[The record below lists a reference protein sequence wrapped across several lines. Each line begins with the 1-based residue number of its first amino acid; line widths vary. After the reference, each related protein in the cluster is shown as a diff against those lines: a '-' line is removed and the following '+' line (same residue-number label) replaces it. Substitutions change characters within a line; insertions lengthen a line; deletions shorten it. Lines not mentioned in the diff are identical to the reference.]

1 MSINC
6 NDTAVVTIRVDVDS
20 LMLCDGEY
28 IEQPLKAGV
37 ITKIKLPLGQHLLE
51 FLSDEDPDVKVEKV
65 VDLVET
71 GKSYLVVVNELKAA
85 EAAVT
90 NPEGGVNIEQ
100 KIYDVLCDIRT
111 ELSDLR
117 SDMADVKSELEN
129 LQGEDGDKANL
140 YELLD
145 GINDLK
151 SYIDDFKET
160 YEKRM
165 DKVID
170 ENDEGA
176 LAAISALHD
185 RLVSIEL
192 DVCAIKCIIL
202 LFQRNY

>member
-192 DVCAIKCIIL
+192 DVCAIKCIMY
-202 LFQRNY
+202 N

>member
-1 MSINC
+1 MSIDY

-51 FLSDEDPDVKVEKV
+51 FLSEEDPDVKVEKV

-85 EAAVT
+85 EAAAT
-90 NPEGGVNIEQ
+90 NPEGSVNIEQ

-111 ELSDLR
+111 ELSNLR
-117 SDMADVKSELEN
+117 SEMADVKSELEN

-140 YELLD
+140 YELWD

-151 SYIDDFKET
+151 SYVDDFKET

-165 DKVID
+165 DMVID

-185 RLVSIEL
+185 RLISIEL
-192 DVCAIKCIIL
+192 DVCAIKCIIE
-202 LFQRNY
+202 